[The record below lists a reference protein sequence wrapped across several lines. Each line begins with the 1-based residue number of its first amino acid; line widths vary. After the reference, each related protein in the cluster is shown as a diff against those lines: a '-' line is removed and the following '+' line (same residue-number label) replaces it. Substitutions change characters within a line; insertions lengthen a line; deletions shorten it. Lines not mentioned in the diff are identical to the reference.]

1 MFHKHKG
8 RSPVRGSKGRKL
20 LNKMAPEM
28 EAEIKIKRYN
38 LVTLLDK
45 LFEALNG
52 TIQQDN
58 LVELVKS
65 EAKNYQVTFKQ
76 KSNGLAYLLS
86 KWGVS
91 SKAPVL
97 GSGRADGNMGVVAI
111 YDGDVNDS

>member
-52 TIQQDN
+52 TI
-58 LVELVKS
+58 
-65 EAKNYQVTFKQ
+65 
-76 KSNGLAYLLS
+76 
-86 KWGVS
+86 
-91 SKAPVL
+91 
-97 GSGRADGNMGVVAI
+97 
-111 YDGDVNDS
+111 